1 MEGNKPR
8 HHFVLVHGACHGR
21 WCWFKVS
28 PLLRKAGHKVS
39 VLDLKASGIH
49 PAMPDEVVSVAEYSQ
64 PLLNLLDSIPA
75 DEKVV
80 LVGHSFGGLCIALA
94 AEKFPAKVSV
104 AVFLSAFMPHPSVP
118 PSDILHSYFTE
129 MGGVESKQIST
140 DRLSER
146 IIPFTI
152 EFDPEILRSNLYYN
166 CSDED
171 YTLAMSLV
179 RASPLY
185 RDDQSRCDFVSEVNY
200 GRTKRVYVVCKEDLA
215 IKESF
220 QHRMIERSPVDKVV
234 EIEGAD
240 HMVML
245 SKPLELCHHLLHIA
259 ECYA

>member
-118 PSDILHSYFTE
+118 PSDILHS
-129 MGGVESKQIST
+129 
-140 DRLSER
+140 
-146 IIPFTI
+146 
-152 EFDPEILRSNLYYN
+152 
-166 CSDED
+166 D